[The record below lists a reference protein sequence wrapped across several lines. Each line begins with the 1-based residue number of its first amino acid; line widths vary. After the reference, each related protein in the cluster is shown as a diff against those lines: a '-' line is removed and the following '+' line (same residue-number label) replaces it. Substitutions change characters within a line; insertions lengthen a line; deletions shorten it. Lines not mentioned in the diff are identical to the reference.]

1 MVLAIVGFVGVV
13 VGIVVGH
20 YFGQNSSMAAALTSV
35 EAKVGAVEAKV
46 LADLKLIKTKVGL

>member
-1 MVLAIVGFVGVV
+1 MSLVIVGVV
-13 VGIVVGH
+13 GLIVGVVVGH
-20 YFGQNSSMAAALTSV
+20 YFGQNTALAAALTSV